1 MGYRWYDQQNIT
13 PLFPFGYGLSYT
25 QFDYS
30 GLKIRPDSGGL
41 EVSFQVEN
49 TGSVQ
54 GSEVPQVYVGAPANP
69 PPSVQFAVQKL
80 VGFQRVKLDPGEG
93 KQVSIHVSKRELSYW
108 STPAQNWVLPR
119 GERKIS
125 VGASS
130 RDLRLHG
137 SARVEGEHDHDG
149 NPDR

>member
-1 MGYRWYDQQNIT
+1 
-13 PLFPFGYGLSYT
+13 
-25 QFDYS
+25 
-30 GLKIRPDSGGL
+30 
-41 EVSFQVEN
+41 
-49 TGSVQ
+49 
-54 GSEVPQVYVGAPANP
+54 
-69 PPSVQFAVQKL
+69 
-80 VGFQRVKLDPGEG
+80 VKLDPGEG

>member
-1 MGYRWYDQQNIT
+1 
-13 PLFPFGYGLSYT
+13 
-25 QFDYS
+25 
-30 GLKIRPDSGGL
+30 
-41 EVSFQVEN
+41 VSFQVEN

-54 GSEVPQVYVGAPANP
+54 GAEVPQVYVGAPANP

-80 VGFQRVKLDPGEG
+80 AGFQPVKLDPGEG
-93 KQVSIHVSKRELSYW
+93 KQVSKRELSYW

-137 SARVEGEHDHDG
+137 SARVEGEHGH
-149 NPDR
+149 